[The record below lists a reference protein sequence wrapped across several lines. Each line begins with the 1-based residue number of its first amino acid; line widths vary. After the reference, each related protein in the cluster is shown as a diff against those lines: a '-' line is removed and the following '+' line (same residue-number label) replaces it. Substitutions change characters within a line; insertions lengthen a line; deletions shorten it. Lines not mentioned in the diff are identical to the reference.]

1 MTAAL
6 PAVASAPLAPP
17 SSAAAPA
24 RAILAAGRPRYL
36 QLAQTL
42 LNEISAGRY
51 PVGAHL
57 PTEFELC
64 EQFGVSRST
73 AREAV
78 KRLVQL
84 GLVARQ
90 PRVGTTVLATRS
102 APGYRQMTADMA
114 DLYQYATDTTLVI
127 ESSETCQIDAAQAA
141 LLEASVG
148 ETWLH
153 LQGRRH
159 AGGNAPPICHSELWL
174 HPAFRSI
181 QGMAGPLSGA
191 VHAAIEQQFGEVVA
205 AVEQEIR
212 AVAIGRKMALSL
224 GVKPGSPGLW
234 VCRKYRNRRGELI
247 ELTQSIHPADRFSY
261 SSVLRREW
269 GGGDQPSTA
278 VRKGAQRGGA

>member
-1 MTAAL
+1 MTPDLSAAS
-6 PAVASAPLAPP
+6 PALTTP
-17 SSAAAPA
+17 AAAPRA
-24 RAILAAGRPRYL
+24 RAVLATGQPRYL

-51 PVGAHL
+51 PVGSHL
-57 PTEFELC
+57 PTEFALC

-84 GLVARQ
+84 GLVVRQ
-90 PRVGTTVLATRS
+90 PRVGTTVRGMHS
-102 APGYRQMTADMA
+102 APSYRQMTADVG

-127 ESSETCQIDAAQAA
+127 EHSETCQIDAAQAV
-141 LLEASVG
+141 LLEASAG

-159 AGGNAPPICHSELWL
+159 AGGHTDSPPICHTELWL

-181 QGMAGPLSGA
+181 EGISGPLTGA

-212 AVAIGRKMALSL
+212 AVAISRPLAQAL
-224 GVKPGSPGLW
+224 GVKAGSPGLW
-234 VCRKYRNRRGELI
+234 VCRKYRNRRDELI
-247 ELTQSIHPADRFSY
+247 ELTISIHPADRFSY
-261 SSVLRREW
+261 SSVMRREW
-269 GGGDQPSTA
+269 GGDARPNTA
-278 VRKGAQRGGA
+278 GRKGGA

>member
-1 MTAAL
+1 MSPEL
-6 PAVASAPLAPP
+6 PAVP
-17 SSAAAPA
+17 SDLTTPAAAPRA
-24 RAILAAGRPRYL
+24 RAVLATGQPRYL

-42 LNEISAGRY
+42 LNEISGGRY

-84 GLVARQ
+84 GLVVRQ
-90 PRVGTTVLATRS
+90 PRVGTTVCATHS
-102 APGYRQMTADMA
+102 APSYRQMTADVG

-127 ESSETCQIDAAQAA
+127 EHSETCQIDAAQAA
-141 LLEASVG
+141 MLEASVG

-159 AGGNAPPICHSELWL
+159 AGGLTGSPPICHTELWL
-174 HPAFRSI
+174 HPAFRAI
-181 QGMAGPLSGA
+181 EGMSGQLSGA

-212 AVAIGRKMALSL
+212 AVAISRTLAQLL
-224 GVKPGSPGLW
+224 GVKAGSPGLW
-234 VCRKYRNRRGELI
+234 VCRKYRNRRDGLI
-247 ELTQSIHPADRFSY
+247 ELATSVHPADRFAY

-269 GGGDQPSTA
+269 GGDARAVTTA
-278 VRKGAQRGGA
+278 KKGAA